1 MLDEPTNHLDVP
13 SIQWL
18 EKYLQDY
25 DGTFILVSHDRYF
38 LDRTVNTIAEIANRK
53 ITIYTKFFR
62 LCEQKHCVTNCS
74 NSSSTIRRNISK
86 NNKS

>member
-1 MLDEPTNHLDVP
+1 MQTPIERVFRRMAYACNACPHAAEKPSLLMLDEPTNHLDLP

-38 LDRTVNTIAEIANRK
+38 LDRTINMIAEVANEK
-53 ITIYTKFFR
+53 
-62 LCEQKHCVTNCS
+62 
-74 NSSSTIRRNISK
+74 
-86 NNKS
+86 